1 MSLGLKPFENLASKK
16 YMASKQTFYLIEF
29 FGYTVY
35 KTQIDNVL
43 KEHSTVDKIVMQYQ
57 VLEMISI

>member
-1 MSLGLKPFENLASKK
+1 
-16 YMASKQTFYLIEF
+16 MASKQTFYLIEF